1 MKSGR
6 SGRFWPTG
14 HGLRERRPMAHARL
28 KGQLGPER
36 PPQPSVKTGLAS
48 PAAGARADYAPHAQ
62 GGHGGTTD
70 ISMGAPRCSGDGGSS
85 VVECREHVGR
95 ILNGGYSMWWWCD
108 DAVPELGSTIMF
120 LGGENRTVVT
130 DDGEGFL

>member
-1 MKSGR
+1 
-6 SGRFWPTG
+6 
-14 HGLRERRPMAHARL
+14 
-28 KGQLGPER
+28 
-36 PPQPSVKTGLAS
+36 
-48 PAAGARADYAPHAQ
+48 
-62 GGHGGTTD
+62 
-70 ISMGAPRCSGDGGSS
+70 MGAPRCSGDGGSS